1 MDKVKGKI
9 VFISHYYWPPHFGGE
24 LRIAIER
31 LEELVKKRVYGQ
43 SLYIWG
49 GKGLRKNRT
58 TEWDQHQPFT
68 DDRRRSYSQ
77 KVESNHI
84 LALVVLASAVGTKS

>member
-31 LEELVKKRVYGQ
+31 LEELVKKKGIWSE
-43 SLYIWG
+43 SLHLG
-49 GKGLRKNRT
+49 G
-58 TEWDQHQPFT
+58 
-68 DDRRRSYSQ
+68 
-77 KVESNHI
+77 
-84 LALVVLASAVGTKS
+84 